1 MPEAT
6 PLYGPGY
13 TIAKD
18 RFGNSVDVSGSL
30 TERACIN
37 GYQWR
42 IDTGYKSLGADGN
55 YLTITFTTPAASVGT
70 CLYTFSAVNKTGS
83 EVLVSLFTGPT
94 IAGGT
99 AFTPYNF
106 NENISTACPLTA
118 VKVGLST
125 DGTPTTITGG
135 TEKFISLIPGTA
147 QGNYKP
153 GAAAGTLGEIILKPS
168 TVYAT
173 KIAAK
178 GGAVTLAADISI
190 TIVPYLAS

>member
-1 MPEAT
+1 MPEST

-18 RFGNSVDVSGSL
+18 RFGNLVDISGSL

-42 IDTGYKSLGADGN
+42 IDSGYKTLVADGS
-55 YLTITFTTPAASVGT
+55 YMTITFTTPAASAGT
-70 CLYTFSAVNKTGS
+70 CLYSFANVNKTGN
-83 EVLVSLFTGPT
+83 EVVVSLFSGPT

-99 AFTPYNF
+99 TATPFNF
-106 NENISTACPLTA
+106 NENVSTACPLTA

-125 DGTPTTITGG
+125 DSTPTTITGG
-135 TEKFISLIPGTA
+135 TERYISLVPGTA

-153 GAAAGTLGEIILKPS
+153 GGNAALTGEAILKPS
-168 TVYAT
+168 TVYAV
-173 KIAAK
+173 KFVAK
-178 GGAVTLAADISI
+178 GGSATIAADVTMS
-190 TIVPYLAS
+190 IVPYLAN